1 MSKSAVFPN
10 VQSRCGY
17 LFCVSGNGTVT
28 SNVLFS
34 QKNHIELNVSVSD
47 DAGLDFTQLDVST
60 IKKRNIRVLS
70 KKRHQWSAKEFNKY
84 IYI

>member
-10 VQSRCGY
+10 VQSRCDQ
-17 LFCVSGNGTVT
+17 FCVSGNGTVT

-34 QKNHIELNVSVSD
+34 QKGSKELNISVSD

-60 IKKRNIRVLS
+60 ITT
-70 KKRHQWSAKEFNKY
+70 
-84 IYI
+84 